1 MKKHKPAT
9 VSFAPTI
16 QAHDIGDAWAISFDS
31 GSIQDI
37 LRASRTVF
45 VKKDGIKQL
54 ELKVAGFNV
63 LGGPGAEGEGRAA
76 HSVPTIYGRILLL
89 VTHHTD
95 SIDTYVLA
103 ECEFTPW
110 AHHEGNAPVGDVAR
124 TVRDVAE
131 VVRNGTTEAFT
142 TVLPDLFPTKNE
154 GLPESFEAE
163 GAAPPRTARPAG
175 RARSD
180 RVRSFGHRAHAS
192 RFERWMPWLAVAGIA
207 AVVWVVLSIFG
218 RPVHSPEQSA
228 LAASA
233 PNVAALQLP
242 QSTGADA
249 QAQVELV
256 KSTLKSMGLDPGASG
271 DTGCLVQPQ

>member
-1 MKKHKPAT
+1 MKKLKPAT
-9 VSFAPTI
+9 VSFTPTI
-16 QAHDIGDAWAISFDS
+16 QARDIGDAWAISFDS
-31 GSIQDI
+31 GSTQDL

-54 ELKVAGFNV
+54 EVNVAGFNM

-95 SIDTYVLA
+95 STDTYVLA

-110 AHHEGNAPVGDVAR
+110 SHHEGNAPVGDVAR
-124 TVRDVAE
+124 AVRDVAH
-131 VVRNGTTEAFT
+131 VVRNSTTEAFT
-142 TVLPDLFPTKNE
+142 TVLPDLFPTKSE
-154 GLPESFEAE
+154 GPPESFEVE
-163 GAAPPRTARPAG
+163 GAVPRTARSAG
-175 RARSD
+175 RTRSD
-180 RVRSFGHRAHAS
+180 RVRSFGQRAHAS
-192 RFERWMPWLAVAGIA
+192 RFQRWMPWLAVAGMV
-207 AVVWVVLSIFG
+207 AVVWGLLSIFG
-218 RPVHSPEQSA
+218 RPAHSPEQAA
-228 LAASA
+228 LAASG
-233 PNVAALQLP
+233 PNVSALQLP
-242 QSTGADA
+242 QATGADA